1 MDMSNQSEDVFIDN
15 QENEK
20 ALHDVYMVLSNYFNN
35 NNELKGSQNTMSSN
49 ISKGSNPILN
59 SINNM
64 INGMKKSTIK
74 ENEELNINLYKSE
87 QFKLPRLGT
96 VVQNDN
102 KASSQLKMRSTINMN
117 ISNNQNLKVSEII
130 HNESTLSKPWLKEE
144 DC

>member
-1 MDMSNQSEDVFIDN
+1 MR
-15 QENEK
+15 
-20 ALHDVYMVLSNYFNN
+20 
-35 NNELKGSQNTMSSN
+35 TN